1 MTAPQGHW
9 RIVAAGF
16 QGDLNLTA
24 DAQGN
29 IHGTIEIDAPNVEK
43 IHGFWDEAEQ
53 RLIRP
58 RSRHRR
64 VPSPGAP
71 APAASRR
78 HGLIS
83 TSSSWL
89 IPLNK

>member
-29 IHGTIEIDAPNVEK
+29 IHGTVEIDQEIPEEHYKAV
-43 IHGFWDEAEQ
+43 AE
-53 RLIRP
+53 IIGY
-58 RSRHRR
+58 
-64 VPSPGAP
+64 VM
-71 APAASRR
+71 
-78 HGLIS
+78 GL
-83 TSSSWL
+83 
-89 IPLNK
+89 NRAFAR